1 MTQAAAVPAAAGP
14 AAAVPAAAEVTAEL
28 DAALAREREL
38 RRELAAEKALA
49 QHERERSRRTSKTAH
64 ERGKQAERRSG
75 KAAARKRRAGRQ
87 QAAGRAE
94 LKESERVRK
103 RKQPVGEPLH
113 TGERKHRRLIGGGGS
128 GSYRSPTP
136 PATTSRPR
144 SVPHGVDPSPRLTFG
159 ARTIGSR

>member
-1 MTQAAAVPAAAGP
+1 MIVPP
-14 AAAVPAAAEVTAEL
+14 SEETAEL

-38 RRELAAEKALA
+38 RRELAAEKALRA
-49 QHERERSRRTSKTAH
+49 HERARGRRTSKTAH

-75 KAAARKRRAGRQ
+75 KAAARKRQAGRQ

-159 ARTIGSR
+159 LTFGARTCV